1 MKKLLALLLAG
12 IMIFAL
18 VGCNGAEVS
27 EETDNSEV
35 LEEELDESEE
45 VVDKINM
52 TYGDDE
58 TKITL
63 HKPDGAFFSVD
74 AEDAEDAG
82 DIVIMLADDYSWDA
96 EIMGYKHFEGISS
109 NEPFV
114 EYYFDGA
121 ASDDYTFYEQEAID
135 LGIDFEGI
143 SSNEPFVE
151 YYFDGAASDD
161 YTFYEQEATD
171 LGIEY
176 EGKPVKLIR
185 YTYKEVDDEEEY
197 KACFVGFEYK
207 GTEDSGLFGLKIGS
221 FEEDLSDSY
230 IKGLFNQL
238 FALEK

>member
-12 IMIFAL
+12 ILVFAL
-18 VGCNGAEVS
+18 VGCNNAEVS
-27 EETDNSEV
+27 DETDNSGYS
-35 LEEELDESEE
+35 EELDESEE

-74 AEDAEDAG
+74 SEDAEDAG

-121 ASDDYTFYEQEAID
+121 ASDNYTFYEQEAID
-135 LGIDFEGI
+135 LGIDF
-143 SSNEPFVE
+143 
-151 YYFDGAASDD
+151 
-161 YTFYEQEATD
+161 
-171 LGIEY
+171 

-197 KACFVGFEYK
+197 KECFVGFEYK
-207 GTEDSGLFGLKIGS
+207 GTDESGLFGLKITPS
-221 FEEDLSDSY
+221 DEELSDDY
-230 IKGLFNQL
+230 IKDLFTQI
-238 FALEK
+238 FAS

>member
-12 IMIFAL
+12 IMVFAL
-18 VGCNGAEVS
+18 VGCNNAEVS
-27 EETDNSEV
+27 DETDNSGYS
-35 LEEELDESEE
+35 EELDEAED
-45 VVDKINM
+45 VVNKINM

-63 HKPDGAFFSVD
+63 YKPEGASFSVD

-135 LGIDFEGI
+135 LGIDFEG
-143 SSNEPFVE
+143 
-151 YYFDGAASDD
+151 
-161 YTFYEQEATD
+161 
-171 LGIEY
+171 
-176 EGKPVKLIR
+176 KPVKLIR

-221 FEEDLSDSY
+221 FEEDLSDDY
-230 IKGLFNQL
+230 IKGLFNQI
-238 FALEK
+238 FRLER

>member
-1 MKKLLALLLAG
+1 MKKLLALILAG
-12 IMIFAL
+12 IMVFCLA
-18 VGCNGAEVS
+18 GCGNTEPKDDTDKSGYT
-27 EETDNSEV
+27 EESDV
-35 LEEELDESEE
+35 ADE
-45 VVDKINM
+45 VVNDNDADDEDDVVREINM

-63 HKPDGAFFSVD
+63 YKPEGASFSVD
-74 AEDAEDAG
+74 AENAEDAG

-121 ASDDYTFYEQEAID
+121 ASD
-135 LGIDFEGI
+135 
-143 SSNEPFVE
+143 N
-151 YYFDGAASDD
+151 

-197 KACFVGFEYK
+197 KECFVGFEYK
-207 GTEDSGLFGLKIGS
+207 GTDESGLFGLKITPS
-221 FEEDLSDSY
+221 DEELSDDY
-230 IKGLFNQL
+230 IKDLFTQI
-238 FALEK
+238 FAS

>member
-12 IMIFAL
+12 IMIFTL
-18 VGCNGAEVS
+18 VGCNNEEVS
-27 EETDNSEV
+27 DETDNSGYS
-35 LEEELDESEE
+35 EELDDAEDL
-45 VVDKINM
+45 VNKINM

-63 HKPDGAFFSVD
+63 YKPDGASFSVD

-82 DIVIMLADDYSWDA
+82 DIVIMLSDDYSWDA

-135 LGIDFEGI
+135 LGIDFEG
-143 SSNEPFVE
+143 
-151 YYFDGAASDD
+151 
-161 YTFYEQEATD
+161 
-171 LGIEY
+171 
-176 EGKPVKLIR
+176 KPVKLIR

-197 KACFVGFEYK
+197 KECFVGFEYK
-207 GTEDSGLFGLKIGS
+207 GTDESGLFGLKITPS
-221 FEEDLSDSY
+221 DEELSDDY
-230 IKGLFNQL
+230 IKGLFNQI
-238 FALEK
+238 FRLER

>member
-12 IMIFAL
+12 ILVFAL
-18 VGCNGAEVS
+18 VGCNNAGVS
-27 EETDNSEV
+27 EEADNSGYS
-35 LEEELDESEE
+35 EELDEAED
-45 VVDKINM
+45 VVNKINM

-63 HKPDGAFFSVD
+63 YKPDGASFSVD
-74 AEDAEDAG
+74 SEDAEDAG

-121 ASDDYTFYEQEAID
+121 ASDDYTFYEQEMA
-135 LGIDFEGI
+135 
-143 SSNEPFVE
+143 
-151 YYFDGAASDD
+151 
-161 YTFYEQEATD
+161 D

-207 GTEDSGLFGLKIGS
+207 GTEDSGLFGLKITPS
-221 FEEDLSDSY
+221 DEELSDDY
-230 IKGLFNQL
+230 IKDLFTQI
-238 FALEK
+238 FAS

>member
-18 VGCNGAEVS
+18 VGCNNAEVS
-27 EETDNSEV
+27 EEADNSGYS
-35 LEEELDESEE
+35 EELDEVED
-45 VVDKINM
+45 VVNKINM

-63 HKPDGAFFSVD
+63 YKPDGAFFSVD
-74 AEDAEDAG
+74 VEDADDAG

-135 LGIDFEGI
+135 LGIDFEG
-143 SSNEPFVE
+143 
-151 YYFDGAASDD
+151 
-161 YTFYEQEATD
+161 
-171 LGIEY
+171 
-176 EGKPVKLIR
+176 KPVKLIR

-221 FEEDLSDSY
+221 FEEDLSDDY
-230 IKGLFNQL
+230 IKGLFNQI
-238 FALEK
+238 FPS

>member
-12 IMIFAL
+12 ILVFAL
-18 VGCNGAEVS
+18 VGCNNAEVS
-27 EETDNSEV
+27 EEADNSGYSEDI
-35 LEEELDESEE
+35 DESED
-45 VVDKINM
+45 VVNKINM

-63 HKPDGAFFSVD
+63 HKPEGASFSVD
-74 AEDAEDAG
+74 SQDAEDAG

-121 ASDDYTFYEQEAID
+121 ASDNYTFYEQEAID
-135 LGIDFEGI
+135 LGIDF
-143 SSNEPFVE
+143 
-151 YYFDGAASDD
+151 
-161 YTFYEQEATD
+161 
-171 LGIEY
+171 

-221 FEEDLSDSY
+221 FEEDLSDDY
-230 IKGLFNQL
+230 IKDLFTQI
-238 FALEK
+238 FAS

>member
-18 VGCNGAEVS
+18 VGCNNAEVS
-27 EETDNSEV
+27 DETDNSGYS
-35 LEEELDESEE
+35 EELDESEE

-135 LGIDFEGI
+135 LGIDFEG
-143 SSNEPFVE
+143 
-151 YYFDGAASDD
+151 
-161 YTFYEQEATD
+161 
-171 LGIEY
+171 
-176 EGKPVKLIR
+176 KPVKLIR

-207 GTEDSGLFGLKIGS
+207 GTEDSGLFGLKITPS
-221 FEEDLSDSY
+221 DEELSDDY
-230 IKGLFNQL
+230 IKDLFTQI
-238 FALEK
+238 FAS

>member
-18 VGCNGAEVS
+18 VGCNNEEVS
-27 EETDNSEV
+27 DETDNSGYS
-35 LEEELDESEE
+35 EELDEAED
-45 VVDKINM
+45 VVNKINM

-63 HKPDGAFFSVD
+63 HKPDGASFSVD

-135 LGIDFEGI
+135 LGIDFEG
-143 SSNEPFVE
+143 
-151 YYFDGAASDD
+151 
-161 YTFYEQEATD
+161 
-171 LGIEY
+171 
-176 EGKPVKLIR
+176 KPVKLIR

-221 FEEDLSDSY
+221 FEEDLSDDY
-230 IKGLFNQL
+230 IKGLFNQI
-238 FALEK
+238 FRLER

>member
-18 VGCNGAEVS
+18 VGCNNAEVS
-27 EETDNSEV
+27 DETDNSGYS
-35 LEEELDESEE
+35 EELDESEE

-135 LGIDFEGI
+135 LGIDFEG
-143 SSNEPFVE
+143 
-151 YYFDGAASDD
+151 
-161 YTFYEQEATD
+161 
-171 LGIEY
+171 
-176 EGKPVKLIR
+176 KPVKLIR

-221 FEEDLSDSY
+221 FEEDLSDDY
-230 IKGLFNQL
+230 IKGLFNQI
-238 FALEK
+238 FRLER

>member
-18 VGCNGAEVS
+18 VGCNNAEVS
-27 EETDNSEV
+27 DETDNSGYS
-35 LEEELDESEE
+35 EELDEAED
-45 VVDKINM
+45 VVNKINM

-63 HKPDGAFFSVD
+63 YKPEGASFSVD

-135 LGIDFEGI
+135 LGIDFEG
-143 SSNEPFVE
+143 
-151 YYFDGAASDD
+151 
-161 YTFYEQEATD
+161 
-171 LGIEY
+171 
-176 EGKPVKLIR
+176 KPVKLIR

-221 FEEDLSDSY
+221 FEEDLSDDY
-230 IKGLFNQL
+230 IKGLFKQI
-238 FALEK
+238 FRLER

>member
-18 VGCNGAEVS
+18 VGCNNAEVS
-27 EETDNSEV
+27 EEADNSGYS
-35 LEEELDESEE
+35 EELDEAED
-45 VVDKINM
+45 VVNKINM

-63 HKPDGAFFSVD
+63 HKPDGASFSVD

-121 ASDDYTFYEQEAID
+121 ASDNYTFYEQKAID
-135 LGIDFEGI
+135 LGIDF
-143 SSNEPFVE
+143 
-151 YYFDGAASDD
+151 
-161 YTFYEQEATD
+161 
-171 LGIEY
+171 

-197 KACFVGFEYK
+197 KECFVGFEYK
-207 GTEDSGLFGLKIGS
+207 GTEDSGLFGLKITPS
-221 FEEDLSDSY
+221 DEELSDDY
-230 IKGLFNQL
+230 IKDLFTQI
-238 FALEK
+238 FAS

>member
-12 IMIFAL
+12 ILVFAL
-18 VGCNGAEVS
+18 VGCNNAEVS
-27 EETDNSEV
+27 DETDNSGYS
-35 LEEELDESEE
+35 EELDESEE

-135 LGIDFEGI
+135 LGIDFEG
-143 SSNEPFVE
+143 
-151 YYFDGAASDD
+151 
-161 YTFYEQEATD
+161 
-171 LGIEY
+171 
-176 EGKPVKLIR
+176 KPVKLIR

-207 GTEDSGLFGLKIGS
+207 GTEDSGLFGLKITPS
-221 FEEDLSDSY
+221 DEELSDDY
-230 IKGLFNQL
+230 IKDLFTQI
-238 FALEK
+238 FAS

>member
-18 VGCNGAEVS
+18 VGCNNAEVS
-27 EETDNSEV
+27 EEADNSGYS
-35 LEEELDESEE
+35 EELDEAED
-45 VVDKINM
+45 VVNKINM

-63 HKPDGAFFSVD
+63 YKPEGASFSVD

-135 LGIDFEGI
+135 LGIDFEG
-143 SSNEPFVE
+143 
-151 YYFDGAASDD
+151 
-161 YTFYEQEATD
+161 
-171 LGIEY
+171 
-176 EGKPVKLIR
+176 KPVKLIR

-221 FEEDLSDSY
+221 FEEDLSDDY
-230 IKGLFNQL
+230 IKGLFNQI
-238 FALEK
+238 FRLER

>member
-18 VGCNGAEVS
+18 VGCNNAEVS
-27 EETDNSEV
+27 DETDNSGYS
-35 LEEELDESEE
+35 EELDESEE

-63 HKPDGAFFSVD
+63 YKPDGAFFSVD
-74 AEDAEDAG
+74 SEDAEDAG

-121 ASDDYTFYEQEAID
+121 ASDDYTFYEQESTD
-135 LGIDFEGI
+135 LGIDF
-143 SSNEPFVE
+143 
-151 YYFDGAASDD
+151 
-161 YTFYEQEATD
+161 
-171 LGIEY
+171 

-221 FEEDLSDSY
+221 FEEDLSDDY
-230 IKGLFNQL
+230 IKGLFNQI
-238 FALEK
+238 FRLER

>member
-12 IMIFAL
+12 IMVFFFFC
-18 VGCNGAEVS
+18 CNNEEVS
-27 EETDNSEV
+27 DETDNSGYS
-35 LEEELDESEE
+35 EELDESGE

-58 TKITL
+58 TKMTL
-63 HKPDGAFFSVD
+63 YKPEGASFSVD

-135 LGIDFEGI
+135 LGIDFEG
-143 SSNEPFVE
+143 
-151 YYFDGAASDD
+151 
-161 YTFYEQEATD
+161 
-171 LGIEY
+171 
-176 EGKPVKLIR
+176 KPVKLIR

-197 KACFVGFEYK
+197 KACLVGFEYK
-207 GTEDSGLFGLKIGS
+207 GTEDSGLFGLKITPS
-221 FEEDLSDSY
+221 DEELSDDY
-230 IKGLFNQL
+230 IKDLFTQI
-238 FALEK
+238 FAS

>member
-12 IMIFAL
+12 ILVFAL
-18 VGCNGAEVS
+18 VGCNNAEVS
-27 EETDNSEV
+27 DETDNSGY
-35 LEEELDESEE
+35 SEE
-45 VVDKINM
+45 VVEAEDVVDKINM

-63 HKPDGAFFSVD
+63 YKPDGASFSVD

-135 LGIDFEGI
+135 LGIDFEG
-143 SSNEPFVE
+143 
-151 YYFDGAASDD
+151 
-161 YTFYEQEATD
+161 
-171 LGIEY
+171 
-176 EGKPVKLIR
+176 KPVKLIR

-197 KACFVGFEYK
+197 KECFVGFEYN
-207 GTEDSGLFGLKIGS
+207 GTDESGLFGLKITPS
-221 FEEDLSDSY
+221 DEELSDDY
-230 IKGLFNQL
+230 IKDLFTQI
-238 FALEK
+238 FAS

>member
-12 IMIFAL
+12 ILVFAL
-18 VGCNGAEVS
+18 VGCNNAEVS
-27 EETDNSEV
+27 DETDNSGY
-35 LEEELDESEE
+35 LEELDEAED

-63 HKPDGAFFSVD
+63 YKPDGASFSVD

-121 ASDDYTFYEQEAID
+121 ASDNYTFYEQEAID
-135 LGIDFEGI
+135 LGIDF
-143 SSNEPFVE
+143 
-151 YYFDGAASDD
+151 
-161 YTFYEQEATD
+161 
-171 LGIEY
+171 

-221 FEEDLSDSY
+221 FEEDLSDDY
-230 IKGLFNQL
+230 IKGLFNQI
-238 FALEK
+238 FRLER

>member
-18 VGCNGAEVS
+18 VGCNNAEVS
-27 EETDNSEV
+27 EEADNSGYS
-35 LEEELDESEE
+35 EELDEAED
-45 VVDKINM
+45 VVNKINM

-135 LGIDFEGI
+135 LGIDFEG
-143 SSNEPFVE
+143 
-151 YYFDGAASDD
+151 
-161 YTFYEQEATD
+161 
-171 LGIEY
+171 
-176 EGKPVKLIR
+176 KPVKLIR

-197 KACFVGFEYK
+197 KAYFVGFEYK
-207 GTEDSGLFGLKIGS
+207 GTEDSGLFGLKITPS
-221 FEEDLSDSY
+221 DEELSDDY
-230 IKGLFNQL
+230 IKDLFTQI
-238 FALEK
+238 FAS

>member
-18 VGCNGAEVS
+18 VGCNNAEVS
-27 EETDNSEV
+27 DETDNSGYS
-35 LEEELDESEE
+35 EELDESEE

-135 LGIDFEGI
+135 LGIDFEG
-143 SSNEPFVE
+143 
-151 YYFDGAASDD
+151 
-161 YTFYEQEATD
+161 
-171 LGIEY
+171 
-176 EGKPVKLIR
+176 KPVKLIR

-197 KACFVGFEYK
+197 KECFVGFEYK
-207 GTEDSGLFGLKIGS
+207 GTDESGLFGLKITPS
-221 FEEDLSDSY
+221 DEELSDDY
-230 IKGLFNQL
+230 IKDLFTQI
-238 FALEK
+238 FAS

>member
-18 VGCNGAEVS
+18 VGCNNAEVS
-27 EETDNSEV
+27 DETDNSGYSEEV
-35 LEEELDESEE
+35 DESEE

-63 HKPDGAFFSVD
+63 YKPEGASFSVD

-135 LGIDFEGI
+135 LGIDFEG
-143 SSNEPFVE
+143 
-151 YYFDGAASDD
+151 
-161 YTFYEQEATD
+161 
-171 LGIEY
+171 
-176 EGKPVKLIR
+176 KPVKLIR

-221 FEEDLSDSY
+221 FEEDLSDDY
-230 IKGLFNQL
+230 IKDLFTQI
-238 FALEK
+238 FAS

>member
-1 MKKLLALLLAG
+1 MKKLLVLLLAG
-12 IMIFAL
+12 ILVFAL
-18 VGCNGAEVS
+18 VGCNKAEVS
-27 EETDNSEV
+27 EEAGNSGYS
-35 LEEELDESEE
+35 EELDEAED
-45 VVDKINM
+45 VVNKINM

-121 ASDDYTFYEQEAID
+121 TSDDYTFYEQEMA
-135 LGIDFEGI
+135 
-143 SSNEPFVE
+143 
-151 YYFDGAASDD
+151 
-161 YTFYEQEATD
+161 D

-197 KACFVGFEYK
+197 KECFVGFEYK
-207 GTEDSGLFGLKIGS
+207 GTDESGLFGLKITPS
-221 FEEDLSDSY
+221 DEELSDDY
-230 IKGLFNQL
+230 IKDLFTQI
-238 FALEK
+238 FAS

>member
-18 VGCNGAEVS
+18 VGCNNAEVS
-27 EETDNSEV
+27 
-35 LEEELDESEE
+35 EELDESEE

-52 TYGDDE
+52 TYGEDE

-63 HKPDGAFFSVD
+63 YKPEGASFSVD

-96 EIMGYKHFEGISS
+96 EIMGYEHFEGISS

-135 LGIDFEGI
+135 LGIDF
-143 SSNEPFVE
+143 
-151 YYFDGAASDD
+151 
-161 YTFYEQEATD
+161 
-171 LGIEY
+171 

-221 FEEDLSDSY
+221 FEEDLSDDY
-230 IKGLFNQL
+230 IKGLFNQI
-238 FALEK
+238 FRLER

>member
-18 VGCNGAEVS
+18 VGCNNEEVS
-27 EETDNSEV
+27 EEADNSGYSQ
-35 LEEELDESEE
+35 ELDEAED
-45 VVDKINM
+45 VVNKINM

-63 HKPDGAFFSVD
+63 YKPEGASFSVD

-121 ASDDYTFYEQEAID
+121 TSDDYTFYEQEMA
-135 LGIDFEGI
+135 
-143 SSNEPFVE
+143 
-151 YYFDGAASDD
+151 
-161 YTFYEQEATD
+161 D

-221 FEEDLSDSY
+221 FEEELSDDY
-230 IKGLFNQL
+230 IKGLFNQI
-238 FALEK
+238 FRLER

>member
-18 VGCNGAEVS
+18 VGCNNAEVS
-27 EETDNSEV
+27 DETDNSGYS
-35 LEEELDESEE
+35 EELDEAEDL
-45 VVDKINM
+45 VNKINM

-63 HKPDGAFFSVD
+63 YKPEGASFSVD

-135 LGIDFEGI
+135 LGIDFEG
-143 SSNEPFVE
+143 
-151 YYFDGAASDD
+151 
-161 YTFYEQEATD
+161 
-171 LGIEY
+171 
-176 EGKPVKLIR
+176 KPVKLIR

-221 FEEDLSDSY
+221 FEEDLSDDY
-230 IKGLFNQL
+230 IKDLFTQI
-238 FALEK
+238 FAS

>member
-12 IMIFAL
+12 ILLFAL
-18 VGCNGAEVS
+18 VGCNKAEVS
-27 EETDNSEV
+27 EEADNSGYS
-35 LEEELDESEE
+35 EELDEAED

-63 HKPDGAFFSVD
+63 YKPEGAFFSVD
-74 AEDAEDAG
+74 PEDAMDAG

-109 NEPFV
+109 NVPFV

-121 ASDDYTFYEQEAID
+121 TSDDYTFYEQEITD
-135 LGIDFEGI
+135 LGID
-143 SSNEPFVE
+143 
-151 YYFDGAASDD
+151 
-161 YTFYEQEATD
+161 
-171 LGIEY
+171 Y

-197 KACFVGFEYK
+197 KECFVGFEYK
-207 GTEDSGLFGLKIGS
+207 GTEDSGLLGLKIGS
-221 FEEDLSDSY
+221 FDEELSDDY
-230 IKGLFNQL
+230 IKGLFNQI
-238 FALEK
+238 FRLER

>member
-18 VGCNGAEVS
+18 VGCNNAEVS
-27 EETDNSEV
+27 EEADNSGYS
-35 LEEELDESEE
+35 EELDEAED
-45 VVDKINM
+45 VVNKINM

-63 HKPDGAFFSVD
+63 HKPNGASFSVD
-74 AEDAEDAG
+74 AEDAEVAG

-121 ASDDYTFYEQEAID
+121 ASDDYTFYEQEVID
-135 LGIDFEGI
+135 LGIDF
-143 SSNEPFVE
+143 
-151 YYFDGAASDD
+151 
-161 YTFYEQEATD
+161 
-171 LGIEY
+171 

-197 KACFVGFEYK
+197 KECFVGFEYK

-221 FEEDLSDSY
+221 FEEELSDDY
-230 IKGLFNQL
+230 IKDLFTQI
-238 FALEK
+238 FAS

>member
-18 VGCNGAEVS
+18 VGCNNAEVS
-27 EETDNSEV
+27 EEADNSGYS
-35 LEEELDESEE
+35 EELDEAED
-45 VVDKINM
+45 VVNKINM

-63 HKPDGAFFSVD
+63 YKPDGASFSVD

-135 LGIDFEGI
+135 LGIDFEG
-143 SSNEPFVE
+143 
-151 YYFDGAASDD
+151 
-161 YTFYEQEATD
+161 
-171 LGIEY
+171 
-176 EGKPVKLIR
+176 KPVKLIR

-207 GTEDSGLFGLKIGS
+207 GTEDSGLFGLKITPS
-221 FEEDLSDSY
+221 DEELSDDY
-230 IKGLFNQL
+230 IKDLFTQI
-238 FALEK
+238 FAS

>member
-12 IMIFAL
+12 ILVFAL
-18 VGCNGAEVS
+18 VGCNNAEVS
-27 EETDNSEV
+27 EEADNSGYS
-35 LEEELDESEE
+35 EELDEAED
-45 VVDKINM
+45 VVNKINM

-63 HKPDGAFFSVD
+63 YKPDGASFSVD

-135 LGIDFEGI
+135 LGIDFEG
-143 SSNEPFVE
+143 
-151 YYFDGAASDD
+151 
-161 YTFYEQEATD
+161 
-171 LGIEY
+171 
-176 EGKPVKLIR
+176 KPVKLIR

-207 GTEDSGLFGLKIGS
+207 GTEDSGLFGLKITPS
-221 FEEDLSDSY
+221 DEELSDDY
-230 IKGLFNQL
+230 IKDLFTQI
-238 FALEK
+238 FAS